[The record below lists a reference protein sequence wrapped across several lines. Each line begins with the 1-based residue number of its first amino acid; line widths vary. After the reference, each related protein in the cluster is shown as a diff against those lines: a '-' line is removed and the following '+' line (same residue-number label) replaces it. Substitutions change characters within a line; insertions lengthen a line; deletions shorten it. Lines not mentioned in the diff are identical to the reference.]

1 MFIRGGMKY
10 LDIWRV
16 PCASLLALLCA
27 LVISP
32 AAFADEGEMAIQA
45 SVTSAEVS
53 RDGVDYGWLWLAED
67 DYFYVLNRYP
77 SQSTLY
83 RVLGYAK
90 DDYGK
95 TRVYGCSELGAVQAN
110 PTGFSHR
117 DNIYETLYYD
127 GTLVYHRGPH
137 VQIEYVVAGGQHGA
151 DYMANEWC
159 SRDYPAGVNKWFTT
173 PDLNTRINATKSAIK
188 RVVFEDTVALHWDN
202 PESSDQLDYISNWF
216 AGCANLES
224 IEGLEHIS
232 TPFAKTMAGMFRD
245 CARIEELDLSRFST
259 SACTDFTGMFDG
271 CDSLTKITFGENWTQ
286 QGAVEGKR
294 ATFNLAMAC
303 EETGQVYA
311 QGDVIPDGAGTYA
324 STRTSIKKTQV
335 LFGQAGAVADT
346 APEAF
351 RCEYTGEPIVPSLA
365 LEYGDMK
372 LVEGEDYVVSYSDN
386 IEDGWAV
393 ANISGIGEFY
403 GRMSVNFRIVD
414 TGAYAFLFENGTLCL
429 KAGHSRPSSAAA
441 SLTVG
446 IAQAYRW
453 FDAATE
459 DPGATVPWAGESA
472 QVKRVVVDPS
482 FAALRPVSMEGW
494 FAGCT
499 QLTEVEGLGNVDTS
513 AVSSMAGLF
522 EGCAALT
529 NLNLAGL
536 DTHAISDFS
545 NFAQGC
551 TALESLN
558 LANLDLSGATDTQSF
573 TDGCDKLLSVKTGPG
588 WVNAPNGLSFPNEYF
603 QVAPVYKKHAA
614 RTPLPSGA
622 GEYRTAEMP
631 MQSAKI
637 VMPKSSYDCTGKVIK
652 PKPTVTVGDVKLVEG
667 VDYTLEYENN
677 LYPGTAKVSVL
688 GKGVFSGGL
697 VVKFSIRSIISQAG
711 DRVTY
716 KDKIATYTL
725 KVTKVAKQNGHVAKA
740 DVTITKVTVHKS
752 NVAKLALPTTC
763 TIGGVKVTIT
773 AVGKKL
779 TGSFRNVRTVNI
791 GSTVTS
797 IGSSA
802 FSKAPKV
809 TKLVVK
815 TSRLKSAQNCLKG
828 SKVRRVNV
836 TATLT
841 KTKQSSYKKWF
852 TSSSGKSGVRYSY
865 K

>member
-1 MFIRGGMKY
+1 MTT
-10 LDIWRV
+10 
-16 PCASLLALLCA
+16 
-27 LVISP
+27 
-32 AAFADEGEMAIQA
+32 QA
-45 SVTSAEVS
+45 NVTSAEVS
-53 RDGVDYGWLWLAED
+53 RDGVDYGWLWLATD

-77 SQSTLY
+77 SQSALY

-95 TRVYGCSELGAVQAN
+95 TRVYGCSELGAVQAD

-159 SRDYPAGVNKWFTT
+159 SRDFPAGINKWFTT
-173 PDLNTRINATKSAIK
+173 PDSNTRINATKSAIK

-202 PESSDQLDYISNWF
+202 SESSDQLFYISNWF
-216 AGCANLES
+216 AGCVSLES
-224 IEGLEHIS
+224 IEGFEYIS
-232 TPFAKTMAGMFRD
+232 TPYTETMAGMFRG
-245 CARIEELDLSRFST
+245 CALIEELDLSSFST

-286 QGAVEGKR
+286 RGAAEGKR
-294 ATFNLAMAC
+294 ATFNLSMAC

-311 QGDVIPDGAGTYA
+311 QGDVIPDGAGTYVT
-324 STRTSIKKTQV
+324 TRTSIKKTQV

-351 RCEYTGEPIVPSLA
+351 QCEYTGEAIVPSLA
-365 LEYGDMK
+365 LEYGDME
-372 LVEGEDYVVSYSDN
+372 LVDGEDYVVSYSDN

-403 GRMSVNFRIVD
+403 GHMNVKFQIVD
-414 TGAYAFLFENGTLCL
+414 TGAYAFLFDNGTLCL
-429 KAGHSRPSSAAA
+429 KAHHARPSSTVA
-441 SLTVG
+441 SATVG
-446 IAQAYRW
+446 VAHTYRW
-453 FDAATE
+453 FDAATD
-459 DPGATVPWAGESA
+459 DPGIDVPWADA
-472 QVKRVVVDPS
+472 ATQVKRIVVDPS
-482 FAALRPVSMEGW
+482 FAAFRPVSMERW
-494 FAGCT
+494 FSGCT
-499 QLTEVEGLGNVDTS
+499 QLAEVEGLGNVDTS

-522 EGCAALT
+522 EGCTALT
-529 NLNLAGL
+529 ELDLSGL
-536 DTHAISDFS
+536 GTHGVSDFS

-558 LANLDLSGATDTQSF
+558 LANLDLSAAIDAEGF
-573 TDGCDKLLSVKTGPG
+573 TGGCARLLSVKTGSG
-588 WVNAPNGLSFPNEYF
+588 WRNAPGGLSFPDEYF
-603 QVAPVYKKHAA
+603 QVAPTYKKHAA
-614 RTPLPSGA
+614 GKPLPSGA
-622 GEYRTAEMP
+622 GEYRLAEMP

-637 VMPKSSYDCTGKVIK
+637 VMPKSSYDCTGKAIR

-667 VDYTLEYENN
+667 VDYTLKYENN

-697 VVKFSIRSIISQAG
+697 VVKFGIRSLISQAG

-725 KVTKVAKQNGHVAKA
+725 KVTKVAKRDGHVAKA
-740 DVTITKVTVHKS
+740 NVTITKVTVHKS
-752 NVAKLALPTTC
+752 SVAKLSLPTTC
-763 TIGGVKVTIT
+763 TIGGVKVTVT

-779 TGSFRNVRTVNI
+779 TGSFRNVRTVNV

-815 TSRLKSAQNCLKG
+815 TSRLKSARNCLKG
-828 SKVRRVNV
+828 SKVARVNV

-841 KTKQSSYKKWF
+841 KAKQTSYKKWF